1 MGFLWEAHQQISN
14 RRVDD
19 EQSDVAT
26 SLAQRVAW
34 LEDTVLQQNQVLG
47 ALIQQL
53 ELRFGEDLN
62 GDQRIG

>member
-1 MGFLWEAHQQISN
+1 LGFLWEAHQQISN

-19 EQSDVAT
+19 AQSDAAT

-34 LEDTVLQQNQVLG
+34 LEETVLAQNQVLG